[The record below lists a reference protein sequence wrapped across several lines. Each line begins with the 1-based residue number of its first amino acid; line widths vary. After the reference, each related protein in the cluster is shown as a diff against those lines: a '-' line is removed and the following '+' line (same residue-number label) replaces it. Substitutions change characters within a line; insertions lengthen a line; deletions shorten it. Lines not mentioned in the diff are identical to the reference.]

1 MAKISKAI
9 KTKYNYQI
17 FKTMKNKKYP
27 FLFFL
32 IVLLS
37 TGIGWAQN
45 EKITLHL
52 DNVSLE
58 HVLSKIEEKTAYS
71 FQYSKQVIDVRQKR
85 TIHVDKQTI
94 HNVLETLLKGTSI
107 QYQIKNRQIILSAKK
122 TVKTNTKM
130 LKGIIKDRKTGE
142 PIIGASIAVEK
153 ESIGAISD
161 INGNF
166 AINVSADKKIVVSY
180 IGYESQVLDV
190 LDKSFLEIYLSEDIK
205 LIDEVVV
212 VGYGSVSKKNLTTAI
227 AQVKTDK
234 ISQAG
239 TSHVNQ
245 LLMGRAAGLQATV
258 NSMQPDGKVNI
269 SIRGGGNPIYV
280 IDGIVMPNNALSGNC
295 GQVGLPNNIDR
306 NGIANLNPA
315 DVESVEI
322 LKDASAAIYGIGADN
337 GVILITTKKGK
348 EGAPN
353 IVYDGSYSF
362 VRNYPYL
369 DVLNSKEYMELANVF
384 NKENYLYNNK
394 QYPYGTTPYDGK
406 WKPQFTEADMQNA
419 TDTDWKDLVL
429 RNGFLTKHNL
439 TISGGHSKFKY
450 YLGGSYLKQQG
461 TVSRSGMTKYSVHGN
476 LGLDLFPFLNL
487 TSVFNANQNTYDNGI
502 IGTDT
507 GNQGDVAPSV
517 LTSALLYPSYLP
529 VKQDDGSYTIFRN
542 IPNPKAMEDI
552 VDYSKP

>member
-1 MAKISKAI
+1 
-9 KTKYNYQI
+9 
-17 FKTMKNKKYP
+17 MKNKKYP

-517 LTSALLYPSYLP
+517 LTSALLYP
-529 VKQDDGSYTIFRN
+529 
-542 IPNPKAMEDI
+542 
-552 VDYSKP
+552 

>member
-353 IVYDGSYSF
+353 IVNDGSYSF

-439 TISGGHSKFKY
+439 TISG
-450 YLGGSYLKQQG
+450 
-461 TVSRSGMTKYSVHGN
+461 
-476 LGLDLFPFLNL
+476 
-487 TSVFNANQNTYDNGI
+487 
-502 IGTDT
+502 
-507 GNQGDVAPSV
+507 
-517 LTSALLYPSYLP
+517 
-529 VKQDDGSYTIFRN
+529 
-542 IPNPKAMEDI
+542 
-552 VDYSKP
+552 